1 MAPRGRGPATGDG
14 SRHTRIDLA
23 GGCSVTVDGRR
34 LTPTELG
41 SRRGRLLIELLA
53 ASRGRALSCDEI
65 VAVLWPDA
73 PPHHPEAAVA
83 TLVSRLRSVLGS
95 GAVLGGRG
103 SYRQGT
109 SPDVDVD
116 LDEAATLVDEA
127 ERRLAAEPAVAA
139 TAAQRA
145 LSLLSRPAL
154 EDHPYDSWADGARE
168 EQTTLVRRA
177 RSVATRASLQVGD
190 HETAAGTALAQVAD
204 DPLDETAHRHLMR
217 AYQLAGSA
225 GRALRVYAEL
235 RDRLDADL
243 GTEPSPQTQQLYLA
257 ILRDQDAPEPD
268 VRTAAAARAAGLIGR
283 GRELDLL
290 LEAWDRTAGGHDGAS
305 LTLLMGEAG
314 IGKTRLAEELVA
326 TARRTGATVLEARCY
341 EAERSLF
348 LQPVVDALTQRLVA
362 MPPAAVARLCAA
374 DAPALASVLP
384 VVGSILAV
392 DADHSGNESLR
403 QQRAFDAVRRLLT
416 RLADDA
422 PVLLW
427 LDDVHNAGR
436 TTLELLHYLARHRG
450 GARFLV
456 VTAARWEARDGL
468 RDVLGDAV
476 AEVELGPLDR
486 QGVLELATAAGRADM
501 TDAILERTSGHT
513 LYVVEVLAALQ
524 QGSTDVPESLRSAV
538 LERVRRSGSDVEV
551 LLRAAAVLGATVEPS
566 LVARLTGR
574 DEQPTL
580 ASCEQALTA
589 RLLVVAGRH
598 YEFAHDLVREVLYA
612 STPEPTRVAQHLRAA
627 DLLGNRPEAVA
638 AHAAAAGDWSR
649 AARAGLLAAEN
660 ALRGLAAR
668 DAIALAS
675 HVIGWATSATQPEL
689 QARALLVRARA
700 REMGAGYDDALDDL
714 QQSLAIARDVG
725 DQRLEML
732 VLRQLGGDVSTAL
745 RLHVR
750 HYREHLDA
758 ALHLAESLGDHV
770 VEADLLDR
778 MTVLNVNRLRFD
790 DAIACADRARAA
802 ADASRDVQAHVLALD
817 GMKSVY
823 AYLGET
829 TELARTTA
837 ELEPLLR
844 QRQDLWLLQWTVFES
859 AFVPLAAGR
868 HDRARALMEEALA
881 VNRRSGYLSYQSW
894 FLVHLA
900 WQARLAGDV
909 TRALALGEQSVRAA
923 DELTHPWWHAATFA
937 MHAVTLLRTGDAPG
951 ATALLERALPVADEA
966 GTEAHRLRCL
976 SALAEATG
984 SLTLLQEADGILTG
998 IQCPAGSAWLLGAD
1012 TYLCVARSWLAR
1024 GEPDRARHVLAPL
1037 LRAARRC
1044 GWVPLLEQA
1053 APVVVRLGSATPL
1066 QR

>member
-1 MAPRGRGPATGDG
+1 MDPATGDG

-23 GGCSVTVDGRR
+23 GGFSVTVDGRR
-34 LTPTELG
+34 LTATELG

-73 PPHHPEAAVA
+73 PPHRPEAAVA

-95 GAVLGGRG
+95 GAVLGARG

-109 SPDVDVD
+109 PPDLDVD
-116 LDEAATLVDEA
+116 LDEAAALVDEA
-127 ERRLAAEPAVAA
+127 EHRLAAEPAVAA
-139 TAAQRA
+139 AAAQRA
-145 LSLLSRPAL
+145 LRLLSRPAL

-168 EQTTLVRRA
+168 EQATLVRRA
-177 RSVATRASLQVGD
+177 RSVATRASLRVGD
-190 HETAAGTALAQVAD
+190 HETAAGTALAQVTA

-217 AYQLAGSA
+217 AYQLAGSP

-243 GTEPSPQTQQLYLA
+243 GTEPSPQTQQLHLA
-257 ILRDQDAPEPD
+257 ILRDQDLPEPD
-268 VRTAAAARAAGLIGR
+268 ARAAAARPAGLIGR

-290 LEAWDRTAGGHDGAS
+290 LEAWDRAAGGHDGAS
-305 LTLLMGEAG
+305 LTLLLGEAG

-348 LQPVVDALTQRLVA
+348 LQPVVDAVTRALVA
-362 MPPAAVARLCAA
+362 MPPTAVARLCAA
-374 DAPALASVLP
+374 DAPALASVVP

-392 DADHSGNESLR
+392 DPDDSGNESLR
-403 QQRAFDAVRRLLT
+403 QQRAFEAVRRLQT

-436 TTLELLHYLARHRG
+436 TTLELLHYLATHRA

-468 RDVLGDAV
+468 RDVLGDV
-476 AEVELGPLDR
+476 LAEVDLGPLDR

-524 QGSTDVPESLRSAV
+524 HDSTDVPESLRSAV

-551 LLRAAAVLGATVEPS
+551 LLRAAAVLGATVEPP
-566 LVARLTGR
+566 LVTRLTGR
-574 DEQPTL
+574 DEQSTL
-580 ASCEQALTA
+580 ASCERALTA

-612 STPEPTRVAQHLRAA
+612 TTPEPTRVAQHLRAA

-660 ALRGLAAR
+660 ALQGLAAQ
-668 DAIALAS
+668 DAIALAT
-675 HVIGWATSATQPEL
+675 HVLGWATSARQPEL

-714 QQSLAIARDVG
+714 QQSLTIARDVG

-745 RLHVR
+745 RLHVT

-758 ALHLAESLGDHV
+758 ALRLAESLGDHV

-802 ADASRDVQAHVLALD
+802 ADASRDLQAHVLALD

-868 HDRARALMEEALA
+868 HDRARTLMEEALA
-881 VNRRSGYLSYQSW
+881 LNRRSGYLSYQSW

-909 TRALALGEQSVRAA
+909 TRALALGEQSVRSA

-937 MHAVTLLRTGDAPG
+937 MHAVTLLHTGDVPG

-984 SLTLLQEADGILTG
+984 SLTLLQEADAIVTG

-1024 GEPDRARHVLAPL
+1024 GEPDRAREVLAPL